1 MKKQSKTALAAA
13 ALAVA
18 LSVTSCN
25 ANPTDGAGNTT
36 QSVPP
41 QKGGTLRILSSNT
54 DFNFDPAKSTN
65 LAITS
70 LSLIARRLTTW
81 QAEPG
86 KEMTPIPDLATDTGT
101 TTDGGRTW
109 KYTLKDDLKFQD
121 GSPIT
126 SADIKYGLERS
137 FAPLLSGGFTYHRT
151 LLQGGEAYDGPYA
164 GKSLDSIETPDAKT
178 LIFHLNKPFG
188 DFPWIASQPAFTP
201 VPKAK
206 DNPAT
211 YFQSPVASGP
221 YQVEKFDKASEV
233 VLVRNPNWDPKTD
246 TARTAGPD
254 RVIFQLGM
262 QQTTISQELIADTGT
277 AKSAFSASFVPAS
290 QLPLVRSNPSAKNR
304 IAEAGGGSLYQ
315 LQLNVSKAPLNDPK
329 VRQAIVYATD
339 KQAFRTSL
347 GGESR
352 GDYATTNIPPAIPGY
367 QKFDAFP
374 TQPTG
379 DVEKAKQLLAESG
392 HPNGIDLVLVTKND
406 ATNSAGGQAIEAG
419 LRRAGIRVTIQALDN
434 ASFDDITQHK
444 DGSGYDLALAS
455 WQADFPSAASMLQP
469 SFGSSEIG
477 NGGFNVSRY
486 SNPRVDDLIAKATA
500 EVDPKR
506 AGELW
511 LEVDRIVTGDAANV
525 PLVNSVNT
533 FIFGSDVRNFYVP
546 PFPAYPVYF
555 KVSLAQ

>member
-1 MKKQSKTALAAA
+1 MKKQAKSALAAA

-25 ANPTDGAGNTT
+25 ANPTEGARDSA

-70 LSLIARRLTTW
+70 LSFIARRLTTW

-151 LLQGGEAYDGPYA
+151 LLQGGEAYDGPYN

-178 LIFHLNKPFG
+178 VIFHLNKPFG

-262 QQTTISQELIADTGT
+262 QQTTISQELIADTGP
-277 AKSAFSASFVPAS
+277 AKAAFSASFVPAS

-315 LQLNVSKAPLNDPK
+315 LQLNVSKSPLNDPK

-379 DVEKAKQLLAESG
+379 DVEKAKQLLTESG

-419 LRRAGIRVTIQALDN
+419 MRRAGIRVTIQALDN
-434 ASFDDITQHK
+434 ASYDDITQHK

-469 SFGSSEIG
+469 SFGTSEIG
-477 NGGFNVSRY
+477 NGGFNISRY
-486 SNPRVDDLIAKATA
+486 SNPRVDDLIARATA

-533 FIFGSDVRNFYVP
+533 FIYGSDVRNFYVP

>member
-1 MKKQSKTALAAA
+1 MKKQSKLALAAA

-41 QKGGTLRILSSNT
+41 EKGGTLRILSTNT
-54 DFNFDPAKSTN
+54 DFNLDPAKSTN

-151 LLQGGEAYDGPYA
+151 LLEGGETYDGPYN

-211 YFQSPVASGP
+211 YFQAPVASGP

-246 TARTAGPD
+246 TARTAAPD
-254 RVIFQLGM
+254 RVVFQLGM
-262 QQTTISQELIADTGT
+262 QQTTISQELISDTGA
-277 AKSAFSASFVPAS
+277 AKTSFSASFVPAS
-290 QLPLVRSNPSAKNR
+290 QLPLVRSDASAKNR

-315 LQLNVSKAPLNDPK
+315 LQVNVSKSPLNDPK

-352 GDYATTNIPPAIPGY
+352 GEYATTNIPPAIPGY

-379 DVEKAKQLLAESG
+379 DVEKAKQLLTEAG

-434 ASFDDITQHK
+434 ASYDDVTQHK

-469 SFGSSEIG
+469 SFATSEIG

-486 SNPRVDDLIAKATA
+486 SNPQVDDLMARATS

-511 LEVDRIVTGDAANV
+511 LEVDRIVTGDVASV
-525 PLVNSVNT
+525 PLINSVNT